1 MVHPRNDGR
10 LYHEQW
16 QHALK
21 QQPDVIL
28 VYSWNEYFEQSAIEP
43 TVQWGDS
50 YLRWTKCYIT
60 HAHKGTTTGRC

>member
-1 MVHPRNDGR
+1 MLHPRDGGR

-21 QQPDVIL
+21 QKPEVIL

-43 TVQWGDS
+43 TATWGDS
-50 YLRWTKCYIT
+50 YLEWTRCYIT
-60 HAHKGTTTGRC
+60 HAHQGTTGAC